1 MCSRGDRWVQET
13 HSVGGEVVALTKR
26 QGAELEVGDLNMQR
40 FSLSVTRNEH
50 IL

>member
-1 MCSRGDRWVQET
+1 MGSRDPLCWWRG
-13 HSVGGEVVALTKR
+13 SGPNKKK
-26 QGAELEVGDLNMQR
+26 GAELEVGDLNMQS